1 MYLFVIQ
8 IFRNVTIL
16 GKKIVTSIRID
27 EEVFRKAKDLGL
39 SVSKVAENALKEAIR
54 RLESPSS
61 SESSR
66 TALNGG
72 SLITDSISAKR
83 RIDHKPAK
91 PVVLWAARVQI
102 PHPAPQTQ
110 PWRNCN
116 LKSFLENLDD
126 LNVFLI
132 FVLSG
137 CSFIRILDSNLSVAE
152 NNIDLAVFQC
162 CRY

>member
-27 EEVFRKAKDLGL
+27 KEVFRKAKDLGL

-54 RLESPSS
+54 RLESPYN

-110 PWRNCN
+110 P
-116 LKSFLENLDD
+116 
-126 LNVFLI
+126 
-132 FVLSG
+132 
-137 CSFIRILDSNLSVAE
+137 
-152 NNIDLAVFQC
+152 
-162 CRY
+162 

>member
-1 MYLFVIQ
+1 M
-8 IFRNVTIL
+8 

-61 SESSR
+61 SESSK

-72 SLITDSISAKR
+72 TLISNTTLPKR
-83 RIDHKPAK
+83 RNDHKPAK

-102 PHPAPQTQ
+102 PHPAP
-110 PWRNCN
+110 
-116 LKSFLENLDD
+116 LL
-126 LNVFLI
+126 
-132 FVLSG
+132 
-137 CSFIRILDSNLSVAE
+137 
-152 NNIDLAVFQC
+152 
-162 CRY
+162 